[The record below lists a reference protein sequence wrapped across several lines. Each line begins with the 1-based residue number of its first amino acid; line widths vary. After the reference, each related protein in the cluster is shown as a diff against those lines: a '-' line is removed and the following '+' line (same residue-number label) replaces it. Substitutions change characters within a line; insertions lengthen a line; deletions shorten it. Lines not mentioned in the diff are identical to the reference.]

1 MTTKRKASDKKVR
14 KQSLAEKKLSSNMQ
28 LTTFGRKQAVRIR
41 LMTSRELEGLTG
53 LKRTEAR

>member
-41 LMTSRELEGLTG
+41 LMTSGELEGLTG